1 MKKNKKWLWG
11 LLVLVILLAGLTVV
25 VMKMS
30 QTAKENIIR
39 AMYVPYGESGSYVMI
54 DIENGTVFTVNMPE
68 SIFDINGEK
77 MEPSDLKK
85 GNILDI
91 YGNGI
96 MAESYP
102 GQYMGVTEIHVVEE
116 GKPEDADQYQQII
129 DGLYFEPDPAQI
141 PYLSATYRTEQA
153 IVTVAIPNGSY
164 SWSYENE
171 NGQTTEVE
179 ADSAHVLMWEEEL
192 LGDVSIGEA
201 TDVELAFDKKPKE
214 VQVSRWEAQYRDDQD
229 YLNDNPDGETV
240 ELTTDEEAVTSSVQ
254 KVTKWILKAEPGY
267 IYRVKAIWE
276 NGMVEYGFLTK

>member
-68 SIFDINGEK
+68 NIFDINGEK

>member
-39 AMYVPYGESGSYVMI
+39 AIYVPYGESGSYVMI

-68 SIFDINGEK
+68 NIFDINGEK

-229 YLNDNPDGETV
+229 YLNDNPDGEPV

>member
-68 SIFDINGEK
+68 NIFDINGEK

-229 YLNDNPDGETV
+229 YLNDNPDGEPV

>member
-39 AMYVPYGESGSYVMI
+39 AMYVPYGKSGSYVMI

-68 SIFDINGEK
+68 NIFDINGEK

-229 YLNDNPDGETV
+229 YLNDNPDGEPV

>member
-30 QTAKENIIR
+30 QTAKDNIIR

-54 DIENGTVFTVNMPE
+54 DIKNGTVFTVNMPE
-68 SIFDINGEK
+68 NIFDINGKK

-201 TDVELAFDKKPKE
+201 TDVELTFDKKPKE
-214 VQVSRWEAQYRDDQD
+214 VQVSRWEAQYRDNQD
-229 YLNDNPDGETV
+229 YLNDNPDGEPV

-267 IYRVKAIWE
+267 IYRVKATWE